1 MSKTTAQLAQLLSA
15 SNEQLYDRYINVTL
29 YQKYPKAVRKAD
41 LGVKVFSSD
50 VPLSITGTPSGFL
63 RLKGQ
68 LDLNTPSVNF
78 GTTDFAIRTPP
89 TGLKPHITVS
99 GQFQLSSTTNLVT
112 VTIVNMNANI
122 DTMAYNYIEVEA
134 GYMNSG
140 VHVKF
145 LGQITNC
152 YMAKPNPNGELVI
165 SATCTNL
172 KDLYAVGAFEVP
184 FTQEVVTTA
193 PLIVTCINA
202 IKLKYPELETSFDGD
217 DTHGPEDMLARYLSP
232 DWLAQEFW
240 VGEGTRHFRS
250 PFECLTWLNSLLA
263 TYTYGTGYAS
273 GPGGAPPPPESENK
287 QKLPP
292 VKLVFDYRG
301 KLIVHGLF
309 STKASAINIKA
320 LAAIGSAF
328 MTSTSSA
335 TVTAPFNP
343 GILPGEIIYV
353 DPKYFRTRVNIDT
366 VREAY
371 KSMGNLWNVLSTE
384 FTFSTQ
390 TTNTMT
396 LQLVNIDNII
406 TAKDG

>member
-29 YQKYPKAVRKAD
+29 YQKYPKATRKPD
-41 LGVKVFSSD
+41 LGIKVFNTDISFAFGSTPAVLN
-50 VPLSITGTPSGFL
+50 VPA
-63 RLKGQ
+63 
-68 LDLNTPSVNF
+68 VNF

-165 SATCTNL
+165 SAVCSNL

-193 PLIVTCINA
+193 PLILTCINA
-202 IKLKYPELETSFDGD
+202 IKLKYPELKTSFDGD
-217 DTHGPEDMLARYLSP
+217 DALGPEAMLTKYLSP
-232 DWLAQEFW
+232 EWLAQEFW

-292 VKLVFDYRG
+292 IKLVFDHRG

-309 STKASAINIKA
+309 SVKASAINIKA
-320 LAAIGSAF
+320 LATIGSAF

>member
-1 MSKTTAQLAQLLSA
+1 MSKTTEQLAQLLSA

-29 YQKYPKAVRKAD
+29 YQKYPKAVKKPD
-41 LGVKVFSSD
+41 LGIKVFSSD
-50 VPLSITGTPSGFL
+50 VSFDAAGAVATSL
-63 RLKGQ
+63 RPKGQ
-68 LDLNTPSVNF
+68 LNLNTPAVNF

-99 GQFQLSSTTNLVT
+99 GQFQLSNTTNVVT

-165 SATCTNL
+165 SAVCSNL
-172 KDLYAVGAFEVP
+172 KDLYVRGAFEVA
-184 FTQEVVTTA
+184 FSEEVVTTTS
-193 PLIVTCINA
+193 LILTCVDA
-202 IKLKYPELETSFDGD
+202 LRTKYPDLQTSFDGD
-217 DTHGPEDMLARYLSP
+217 DALGPEAMLAKYLSP
-232 DWLAQEFW
+232 EWQTQEFW
-240 VGEGTRHFRS
+240 VGKGTRHFRS
-250 PFECLTWLNSLLA
+250 PFECLAWLNSLLA

-292 VKLVFDYRG
+292 VKLGFDLYGR
-301 KLIVHGLF
+301 LIVYGLF
-309 STKASAINIKA
+309 TKAAAINIKS
-320 LAAIGSAF
+320 LSAIGSAF

-343 GILPGEIIYV
+343 GILPGEIIFI
-353 DPKYFRTRVNIDT
+353 DPKYFRTRVNIDA

-371 KSMGNLWNVLSTE
+371 KSMGNLWRVLSTE

-390 TTNTMT
+390 TTNNMT